1 MADRPFFS
9 FHFHKQSHTPIYVQ
23 LAEQLQTAILRGAF
37 LVDGQQLI
45 SLREMK
51 TASGCSLETVKKAY
65 DYLAAEGWL
74 EAVHGK
80 GYYLTVHAKEARMDN
95 RLPLTDIPIAS
106 LSDSSPRPG
115 EELVKRLRSAFYESL
130 TVLDEPSA
138 QKKIRRAKADK
149 VFADHLTRRGL
160 PHAPERVMLFN
171 RSTSGFAF
179 LAQRVMTPRDVVY
192 VEEYSYP
199 VFLRLLS
206 QCGVTV
212 RPIRV
217 DEEGISIEALEA
229 EQENYPANWILAN
242 PHYHFPTGIS
252 YSRKRKEEL
261 LDWAV
266 RHNVRIVENDHY
278 GDLWFQRPS
287 LTLYQLALQEN
298 RPVQIYY
305 LHSLSKTLARDLQL
319 GVLMLPSDLGAD
331 ELERNRQLVAMT
343 GAEPSLLVVD
353 AAVRL
358 LDDSWFSDVY
368 LADRRT
374 LFQSRF
380 QLLWN
385 EKHHALPAHAR
396 MYPIIG
402 GLNTWIEWGNPT
414 ANANAQEDRILAIL
428 REEGLELTPGQAFRV
443 PDEPAHTERRP
454 AVRFPLAPM
463 DERELKH
470 WLYRLGAAL
479 IR

>member
-1 MADRPFFS
+1 MANRPFFA

-23 LAEQLQTAILRGAF
+23 LAEQLQTAILHGAF

-45 SLREMK
+45 SLRDMK
-51 TASGCSLETVKKAY
+51 TVSGCSLETVKKAY
-65 DYLAAEGWL
+65 DHLAEVGWL

-80 GYYLTVHAKEARMDN
+80 GYYLTQQAKEARLES

-106 LSDSSPRPG
+106 LADSSPRPG
-115 EELVKRLRSAFYESL
+115 EELVKRLRSAFYDSL

-138 QKKIRRAKADK
+138 QKKVRRAHAAK
-149 VFADHLTRRGL
+149 VFADHLNRRGL
-160 PHAPERVMLFN
+160 PHSPERVLSFN

-179 LAQRVMTPRDVVY
+179 LAQRVMNPRDVVF

-206 QCGVTV
+206 QCGITV
-212 RPIRV
+212 RPIRM

-229 EQENYPANWILAN
+229 EQEHYPANWLLTN

-252 YSRKRKEEL
+252 YSRERKETL
-261 LDWAV
+261 LKWAA
-266 RHNVRIVENDHY
+266 RRNVRLVENDHY
-278 GDLWFQRPS
+278 GDLWFEQPS
-287 LTLYQLALQEN
+287 SPLYQMTVDAES
-298 RPVQIYY
+298 PVQVYY

-319 GVLMLPSDLGAD
+319 GLLMLPSDLGES
-331 ELERNRQLVAMT
+331 ELERCRQVVSMT
-343 GAEPSLLVVD
+343 GAEPSLLVVE

-358 LDDSWFSDVY
+358 LDDPWFSEVY
-368 LADRRT
+368 LADRRA

-380 QLLWN
+380 QRLWK
-385 EKHHALPAHAR
+385 EQHHALPAHAR
-396 MYPIIG
+396 MYPVSG
-402 GLNTWIEWGNPT
+402 GLNTWIEWGTPT
-414 ANANAQEDRILAIL
+414 AKAAGSENRIVAMLL
-428 REEGLELTPGQAFRV
+428 EEGLELTPGHAFRV
-443 PDEPAHTERRP
+443 ADEPEDTVRRP

-463 DERELKH
+463 EERELKH

>member
-1 MADRPFFS
+1 MANRPFFS
-9 FHFHKQSHTPIYVQ
+9 FYFHKQSHTPIYVQ

-51 TASGCSLETVKKAY
+51 QASGCSLETVKKAY

-80 GYYLTVHAKEARMDN
+80 GYYLTVQAKEARMDS

-106 LSDSSPRPG
+106 FSDSSPRPG
-115 EELVKRLRSAFYESL
+115 EELVKRLRGAFYDSL
-130 TVLDEPSA
+130 AVLDEPSA
-138 QKKIRRAKADK
+138 KKKIRRSEADT
-149 VFADHLTRRGL
+149 VFADHLKRRGL
-160 PHAPERVMLFN
+160 PHSPERVLLFN

-212 RPIRV
+212 RPIPL
-217 DEEGISIEALEA
+217 DDGGISIAALEK
-229 EQENYPANWILAN
+229 EQEHYPANWLLVN

-252 YSRKRKEEL
+252 YSEERKREL
-261 LDWAV
+261 LTWAA
-266 RHNVRIVENDHY
+266 RHNVRLVENDHY
-278 GDLWFQRPS
+278 GDLWFEQPS
-287 LTLYQLALQEN
+287 LTLYKLVQEEN
-298 RPVQIYY
+298 RPVHVYY

-319 GVLMLPSDLGAD
+319 GVLLLPSALDTD

-343 GAEPSLLVVD
+343 GAEPSLLVVE

-358 LDDSWFSDVY
+358 LADPWFSDVY
-368 LADRRT
+368 LADRRA
-374 LFQSRF
+374 LFSSRYQS
-380 QLLWN
+380 LWK
-385 EKHHALPAHAR
+385 EIRHALPAHAR
-396 MYPIIG
+396 MLPVQG
-402 GLNTWIEWGNPT
+402 GLNTWIEWGTPSAT
-414 ANANAQEDRILAIL
+414 AAAQENRVVSMLL
-428 REEGLELTPGQAFRV
+428 EEGLELTPGNAFRV
-443 PDEPAHTERRP
+443 PDEAADTLRRP
-454 AVRFPLAPM
+454 AVRFPFGHA
-463 DERELKH
+463 EITELKH
-470 WLYRLGAAL
+470 WLHRLGAAL

>member
-1 MADRPFFS
+1 MTNRPFFS

-45 SLREMK
+45 SLRDMK
-51 TASGCSLETVKKAY
+51 TVSGCSLETVKKAY
-65 DYLAAEGWL
+65 DHLAMEGWL

-80 GYYLTVHAKEARMDN
+80 GYYLTQQAKEARLEN

-106 LSDSSPRPG
+106 LADSSPRPG
-115 EELVKRLRSAFYESL
+115 EELVKRLRGAFYESL

-138 QKKIRRAKADK
+138 QKKIRRAQAAK
-149 VFADHLTRRGL
+149 VFADHLRRRGL
-160 PHAPERVMLFN
+160 PHYPERLLLFN

-179 LAQRVMTPRDVVY
+179 LAQRIMNARDVVY

-206 QCGVTV
+206 QCGITV
-212 RPIRV
+212 RPIKMDDQGV
-217 DEEGISIEALEA
+217 SIEALDN
-229 EQENYPANWILAN
+229 EQEHYPANWLLIN

-252 YSRKRKEEL
+252 YSEERKEEI
-261 LDWAV
+261 LDWAN
-266 RHNVRIVENDHY
+266 RNNVRLVENDHY
-278 GDLWFQRPS
+278 GDLWFEQPS
-287 LTLYQLALQEN
+287 HPLYQLAREKESS
-298 RPVQIYY
+298 VEVYY

-319 GVLMLPSDLGAD
+319 GVLLLPSDLNED
-331 ELERNRQLVAMT
+331 ELERYRQIVSMT
-343 GAEPSLLVVD
+343 GAEPSLLVVE

-358 LDDSWFSDVY
+358 LDDPWFSEVY
-368 LADRRT
+368 LADRRA
-374 LFQSRF
+374 LFHERF
-380 QLLWN
+380 LRIWQ
-385 EKHHALPAHAR
+385 EKRQALPSHAS
-396 MYPIIG
+396 MYPISG

-414 ANANAQEDRILAIL
+414 SKATEVEDRVIAIL
-428 REEGLELTPGQAFRV
+428 KEEGLELTGGHAFRV
-443 PDEPAHTERRP
+443 ADEPDDCLRRP

-463 DERELKH
+463 EERELKH
-470 WLYRLGAAL
+470 WLHRLGAVL

>member
-1 MADRPFFS
+1 MSNRPFFS

-45 SLREMK
+45 SLRDMK
-51 TASGCSLETVKKAY
+51 TVSGCSLETVKKAY
-65 DYLAAEGWL
+65 DHLAMEGWL

-80 GYYLTVHAKEARMDN
+80 GYYLTQTAKEARLEN

-106 LSDSSPRPG
+106 LADSSPRPG
-115 EELVKRLRSAFYESL
+115 EELVKRLRGAFYESL

-138 QKKIRRAKADK
+138 QKKIRRTQAAK
-149 VFADHLTRRGL
+149 VFADHLSRRGL
-160 PHAPERVMLFN
+160 PHYPERLLLFN

-179 LAQRVMTPRDVVY
+179 LAQRIMNPRDVVY

-206 QCGVTV
+206 QCGITV
-212 RPIRV
+212 RPIKM
-217 DEEGISIEALEA
+217 DEDGVSLAALDS
-229 EQENYPANWILAN
+229 EQEHYPANWLLIN

-252 YSRKRKEEL
+252 YSEQRKEEI
-261 LDWAV
+261 LDWAK
-266 RHNVRIVENDHY
+266 RHNVRLVENDHY
-278 GDLWFQRPS
+278 GDLWFEQPS
-287 LTLYQLALQEN
+287 HPLYQLAIEKES
-298 RPVQIYY
+298 PVEVYY

-319 GVLMLPSDLGAD
+319 GVLLLPSALNDD
-331 ELERNRQLVAMT
+331 ELERYRQIVSMT
-343 GAEPSLLVVD
+343 GAEPSLLVVE

-358 LDDSWFSDVY
+358 LDDPWFSEVY
-368 LADRRT
+368 LADRRA
-374 LFQSRF
+374 LFHERF
-380 QLLWN
+380 LRLWQ
-385 EKHHALPAHAR
+385 EKRQALPAHAH
-396 MYPIIG
+396 MYPISG

-414 ANANAQEDRILAIL
+414 AKATEAEDRIIAIL
-428 REEGLELTPGQAFRV
+428 KEEGLELTGGHAFRV
-443 PDEPAHTERRP
+443 ADEPDDTVRRP

-463 DERELKH
+463 EERELKH
-470 WLYRLGAAL
+470 WLHRLGAAL